1 VNGKTSPG
9 YLSASLSLIVMLLS
23 LLLKEVPKK
32 RKAVPVSDASG
43 TYGSDFCS
51 GQGSSEARF
60 RYLLFDSLFIFVFL
74 LSIFSLIDLLRFSSS
89 PSPS

>member
-1 VNGKTSPG
+1 
-9 YLSASLSLIVMLLS
+9 
-23 LLLKEVPKK
+23 
-32 RKAVPVSDASG
+32 VSDASG